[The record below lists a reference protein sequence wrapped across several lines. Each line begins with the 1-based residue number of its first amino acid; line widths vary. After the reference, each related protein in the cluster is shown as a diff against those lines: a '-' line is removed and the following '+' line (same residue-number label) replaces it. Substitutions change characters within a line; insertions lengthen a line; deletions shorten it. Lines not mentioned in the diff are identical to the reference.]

1 VGKSTFL
8 NYVLGSKLAITNS
21 KPQTTRDRILGI
33 WNDNETQIIF
43 LDTPGIH
50 PSDKAFNKYMVNKA
64 VSTLSDADLILLMT
78 DPYDRLGDLAL
89 IGDILEKMKGKTFL
103 VLNKKDL
110 IHHGVLEDTLAEQAQ
125 IFSFIEHIAISAL
138 TGEGVD
144 ILLALIKRQLP
155 YGPRYFPED
164 MITDLS
170 LRFLCQE
177 LIREK
182 VFSLTHKEIPYSVA
196 VLVEEFK
203 EGDPIYI
210 SAVIHVEKASQKAII
225 IGKGGKMLKDIGT
238 QARIDIQKLLGS
250 RVFLELFVRVTR
262 NWTKNPNMMKDLG
275 YK

>member
-1 VGKSTFL
+1 MGKSTFL